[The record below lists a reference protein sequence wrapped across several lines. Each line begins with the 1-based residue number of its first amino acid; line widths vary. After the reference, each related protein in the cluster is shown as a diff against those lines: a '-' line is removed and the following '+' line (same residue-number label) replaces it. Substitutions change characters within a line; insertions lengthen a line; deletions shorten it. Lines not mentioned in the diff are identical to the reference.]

1 MVFLRPLIF
10 CLLCISAA
18 FFTAISTTLV
28 CATELDSTT
37 PILELVNASQERS
50 QDHILEFWGYHDS
63 QGTGNDADTLKLRY
77 YNPLNLGDWHGI
89 VRLDTAYSA
98 VYGPTLPA
106 QSTGT
111 FSPNNAMITIWGGQE
126 GWLANIG
133 ARVLAPLGSTGQWLA
148 GPQVST
154 SFKPLGG
161 GQNILSDISPLARYM
176 MGFNRKAPTSSSLP
190 PIDNY
195 LELYPTVGLNL
206 SPSTQLRFWDEN
218 GAVYNSAG
226 GGWFVPIDAMVTQ
239 RINKN
244 LLIAIGGAKQVVQTY
259 QLYNWSVYGKISVNF

>member
-1 MVFLRPLIF
+1 MRTLTFS
-10 CLLCISAA
+10 LLCISSA
-18 FFTAISTTLV
+18 LV
-28 CATELDSTT
+28 DATEQNTAM
-37 PILELVNASQERS
+37 PILGLINASQERS
-50 QDHILEFWGYHDS
+50 QDYTLEFWGYHESDS
-63 QGTGNDADTLKLRY
+63 SQNYADTLKLRY
-77 YNPLNLGDWHGI
+77 YNPLNIGNWHGMI
-89 VRLDTAYSA
+89 RLDTAYTA
-98 VYGPTLPA
+98 TYGPQLPA

-111 FSPNNAMITIWGGQE
+111 FSPNNAMLTIWGGQAD
-126 GWLANIG
+126 WFANVG
-133 ARVLAPLGSTGQWLA
+133 ARVFVPLGNTGQWLA

-154 SFKPLGG
+154 SFRPADD

-190 PIDNY
+190 PLDNH

-206 SPSTQLRFWDEN
+206 GPSTQLRFWDEN

-244 LLIAIGGAKQVVQTY
+244 LLIAIGGAKQVIQTY
-259 QLYNWSVYGKISVNF
+259 QLYNWTVYGKISLSF